1 MSVLQNFF
9 RWIKGIQIYAL
20 VGASGTGKSFRAR
33 MVAQKYRIDLI
44 IDDGLLIRGDKIL
57 AGHSAKKEKTF
68 LAAVKTAVFDDP
80 VHCKEAVKAL
90 QRISTKK
97 ILILGTSEKMVKK
110 IATRLHIPAP
120 QRIIRIEDIATQEEI
135 EAARRSR
142 CVEGKHIIPVPSSEV
157 QRNYP
162 QIFYDN
168 IRLLFHDL
176 KKGRLKEEEKLFEKS
191 LVRPAF
197 SVTDTIT
204 VADEALQRMLV
215 TNLAQYDAV
224 IAIKQATI
232 VHKDSGYYI
241 TMMID
246 IPFNTELTVYIEKLK
261 DFLVKHVEKESG
273 IFIEEIYIIINQVI
287 IQHQDSAKTPT
298 RLGVVS
304 KKASAIVRLQR
315 FLSLIHRSF

>member
-1 MSVLQNFF
+1 MSLLHNFF
-9 RWIKGIQIYAL
+9 RWIKGVQIYAL

-80 VHCKEAVKAL
+80 SHCDETVKAL
-90 QRISTKK
+90 QRIAMKK

-110 IATRLHIPAP
+110 IAARLHIPVP
-120 QRIIRIEDIATQEEI
+120 QKIIRIEDIATQEEI

-142 CVEGKHIIPVPSSEV
+142 RVEGKHIIPVPSSEV

-168 IRLLFHDL
+168 VRLLFHDL

-204 VADEALQRMLV
+204 IADEALHRMLFD
-215 TNLAQYDAV
+215 NLSRYDAV
-224 IAIKQATI
+224 ITVKTAT
-232 VHKDSGYYI
+232 VLHKESGYYI

-246 IPFNTELTVYIEKLK
+246 IPFNTELTVYIQKLK
-261 DFLVKHVEKESG
+261 DFLVKHIEKESG
-273 IFIEEIYIIINQVI
+273 IFIEEIYIIINHVI
-287 IQHQDSAKTPT
+287 IRQPQI
-298 RLGVVS
+298 
-304 KKASAIVRLQR
+304 KKAIAITPFQR
-315 FLSLIHRSF
+315 FLSLLHRWF